1 MRRFRGVADTT
12 YDRRVA
18 RRKKTAPGVDEVFHV
33 ELPVDDLARDAKHQL
48 ELADHPAGAQ
58 RPRHLSVRGDRL
70 RRERWIEPHAVL
82 HERAEVK
89 AELVASAL
97 AFDPIQHM

>member
-1 MRRFRGVADTT
+1 VRDFRLPALA
-12 YDRRVA
+12 A
-18 RRKKTAPGVDEVFHV
+18 RPEH
-33 ELPVDDLARDAKHQL
+33 EL
-48 ELADHPAGAQ
+48 ELSDHSAGAQ
-58 RPRHLSVRGDRL
+58 RFCNLPVHGDRF
-70 RRERWIEPHAVL
+70 RSDCRIETHAVL